1 MPLLN
6 NLPGRISWKIYFME
20 GGNTGFN
27 RTYREILK
35 QIRSNRN
42 QAELIATF
50 NNEAFRQVFALVDP
64 SDPSVIYV

>member
-6 NLPGRISWKIYFME
+6 NLPGRISWKIYFTE

-27 RTYREILK
+27 RIYRDILK

-42 QAELIATF
+42 QAELIANF
-50 NNEAFRQVFALVDP
+50 NSAQFRQEFALVDP
-64 SDPSVIYV
+64 SDPSFIYV